1 MQRTSNGLINFFV
14 HHAVAANL
22 VMASMIFFGAYG
34 IAKMNTQFFPNII
47 TDRITVSVGWSG
59 ASAEDVDESVIA
71 VIEPAVRYLE
81 QVDNVSSYAREGVGT
96 VVIEYEEGTDMAPA
110 MSDMEQAIAGIGNL
124 PEGAEVPNISQG
136 GRFDRIARFAL
147 IGPFPES
154 ALKRFANDIR
164 DDLINRGID
173 RVTFRGARDEEYLVN
188 LRERD
193 LRRAGLTVQDVSRAI
208 GGNSKTRPSG
218 NLPGWVEKQLRILSV
233 GTSQSEISDQEA
245 KILPTG
251 ESIQLKELGTVK
263 KEFNSGQTRGF
274 SEGNAAI
281 EVTVFRALTADT
293 LKTAKILEDYLEE
306 REPTLPKSL
315 KIVKYDVRSEVLSA
329 RIDLLVSNGLT
340 GLVLVIIV
348 LFVFLNGR
356 IAIWVAAGIPVA
368 VLCTLGIMWMFGQTI
383 NMISLFALIMMLG
396 IIVDDA
402 IVVGEHTATRTA
414 MGDGPYE
421 AAKMG
426 AGKMFMPIIGA
437 GLTTIGAFLPI
448 FLVGDTIGQIMSVL
462 PFVVICVVIASFIEC
477 FLVLPGHLAHSLA
490 KEVKIQRWNWIRHL
504 IIAGAIGL
512 YCISLSGRAYIEVP
526 PILDFLADP
535 LRMMRQILGPF
546 FFQVVILLIS
556 LGIAAIIEA
565 IIEYI
570 AKVNKSNTKN
580 DEDPGWFRKNFDQ
593 GFNYLR
599 DKPFQQLVKVSYRW
613 RYLTIALCLSSV
625 VLSFGLVQGKRVGFV
640 FFPSPEAESISA
652 SISFIAGISE
662 ETTYNGIIA
671 VEKALRTAEQKLTNG
686 EGGLIAATFATIG
699 ESGRSRGS
707 NFAAITVQLESSEFR
722 QIRTPEIVR
731 AWRAELPDI
740 SGLKRIA
747 ISERR
752 GGPPGRDLDIKLQ
765 SGPPA
770 VLKQA
775 ALEVE
780 EALSAFPGVTGVND
794 NLPYGKPELVME
806 LTPRGKALGF
816 SVDSLS
822 QQISSSFDGTIP
834 RRFVEDGEEIRVRV
848 RQELE
853 ESGAG
858 ALRSMFLLA
867 NNGEFV
873 PLEEIVTFKER
884 QGFSIIQ
891 REDSI
896 LSVSVTADVDYSITN
911 NQLIT
916 AELNRTVMPEL
927 AAKYGIEYDFG
938 GRARE
943 QERSFSELQLGAFV
957 AVILIYLLLAGIFA
971 DYWRAASVMAIIP
984 FGVVGAIVGHYLM
997 GYDLTILSLIGLLGL
1012 AGILVNNSIILM
1024 DRFVDRI
1031 RIGEPSGIAAVG
1043 ASCDRLRAVIL
1054 TSMTTIFGLMPLL
1067 FEQSIQAQFLKP
1079 MAITIVFG
1087 LGTSMIIVLFLV
1099 PSLIGVFK
1107 DFLVVFRTLYNI
1119 KSSSRPTENDLMVV
1133 EEVA

>member
-1 MQRTSNGLINFFV
+1 MQRTSNGIINFFV
-14 HHAVAANL
+14 HHSVAANL

-47 TDRITVSVGWSG
+47 TDRITISVGWSG
-59 ASAEDVDESVIA
+59 ASAEDVDESIVQ
-71 VIEPAVRYLE
+71 VIEPAVRFLE
-81 QVDNVSSYAREGVGT
+81 QVDNVSAYAREGFGT
-96 VVIEYEEGTDMAPA
+96 VIVEYEEGTDMAPA
-110 MSDMEQAIAGIGNL
+110 MADMEQAIAGINNL
-124 PEGAEVPNISQG
+124 PEGADYPSLSQG

-164 DDLINRGID
+164 DELTNRGID
-173 RVTFRGARDEEYLVN
+173 RVTFRGARDEEYQVK

-193 LRRAGLTVQDVSRAI
+193 LRRFGLTVRDVSQAI
-208 GGNSKTRPSG
+208 RGNSK
-218 NLPGWVEKQLRILSV
+218 NLPVGTLPSDVEKQLRALSS
-233 GTSQSEISDQEA
+233 GTSQSAIADLEIRS
-245 KILPTG
+245 LSTG
-251 ESIQLKELGTVK
+251 ESLQLKEIATVK

-293 LKTAKILEDYLEE
+293 LKSAQILEDYLAEL
-306 REPTLPKSL
+306 EPTLPKSL

-329 RIDLLVSNGLT
+329 RIDLLVNNGLT
-340 GLVLVIIV
+340 GLALVVIV

-368 VLCTLGIMWMFGQTI
+368 ILCTLGLMWVFGQTI

-414 MGDGPYE
+414 QGDGPYE
-421 AAKMG
+421 AAKIG
-426 AGKMFMPIIGA
+426 AGKMFIPIIGA

-448 FLVGDTIGQIMSVL
+448 FLVGDTIGQIMGVL

-490 KEVKIQRWNWIRHL
+490 KEVKVQRWNWFRHL
-504 IIAGAIGL
+504 VIAGAIGL
-512 YCISLSGRAYIEVP
+512 YCTSLSGRAYIEVP
-526 PILDFLADP
+526 PSLDFLADP
-535 LRMMRQILGPF
+535 LRMLRQNFGYFL
-546 FFQVVILLIS
+546 FQVIILAMS
-556 LGIAAIIEA
+556 LGLGAIIEA

-570 AKVNKSNTKN
+570 AKINKSNAKN
-580 DEDPGWFRKNFDQ
+580 EEDPGWFRKNFDQ

-599 DKPFQQLVKVSYRW
+599 DKPFQALVKVAYRW

-625 VLSFGLVQGKRVGFV
+625 ILSMGLVRGNRVPFV

-652 SISFIAGISE
+652 SLSFIAGISE
-662 ETTYNGIIA
+662 ETTYNGILE
-671 VEKALRTAEQKLTNG
+671 VENALRRAENKLTNG
-686 EGGLIAATFATIG
+686 EGNLVVATFSTIG

-707 NFAAITVQLESSEFR
+707 NFAAITVQLVSSEFR
-722 QIRTPEIVR
+722 EIRTPDIVR
-731 AWRAELPDI
+731 EWRKELPDI

-752 GGPPGRDLDIKLQ
+752 GGPPGRDLDIRLQ
-765 SGPPA
+765 SGPPG

-794 NLPYGKPELVME
+794 NLPYGKPELVMR
-806 LTPRGKALGF
+806 LTPRGRALGF
-816 SVDSLS
+816 SVDSLG
-822 QQISSSFDGTIP
+822 QQISSSFDGSVA
-834 RRFVEDGEEIRVRV
+834 RRFVEDGEEISIRVSL
-848 RQELE
+848 ELE

-858 ALRSMFLLA
+858 ALRSMSILA

-873 PLEEIVTFKER
+873 PLEEVVTFEER

-896 LSVSVTADVDYSITN
+896 LSVSVTADVDYSVTN

-916 AELNRTVMPEL
+916 AELNRTVLPEL
-927 AAKYGIEYDFG
+927 AAKYGIDYSFG
-938 GRARE
+938 GRAQE
-943 QERSFSELQLGAFV
+943 QQRSFSELQLGAIV
-957 AVILIYLLLAGIFA
+957 AAILIYLLLAGIFA

-1012 AGILVNNSIILM
+1012 GGILVNNSIILM
-1024 DRFVDRI
+1024 DRFVDRV
-1031 RIGEPSGIAAVG
+1031 RLGEPSGIAAVG

-1087 LGTSMIIVLFLV
+1087 LGTSMVIVLFLV
-1099 PSLIGVFK
+1099 PALIGVFR
-1107 DFLVVFRTLYNI
+1107 DFLVVFRTLYNV
-1119 KSSSRPTENDLMVV
+1119 KSSSRPTENDMMVV